1 MLFLKMMKK
10 IVKKVKSN
18 ITFFI
23 SLCKAKIK
31 YCSIAIFYKKK
42 IIQKKCKQRILTPNF
57 SYKKNG
63 TNWQNIKIVYNEN
76 KRWFIMME

>member
-23 SLCKAKIK
+23 SLYKDKTK
-31 YCSIAIFYKKK
+31 YYFIAIFYKKK
-42 IIQKKCKQRILTPNF
+42 IIQKSVNKEIQHQIFLIRKMELID
-57 SYKKNG
+57 
-63 TNWQNIKIVYNEN
+63 KIS
-76 KRWFIMME
+76 K

>member
-23 SLCKAKIK
+23 SLYKDKTKHCF
-31 YCSIAIFYKKK
+31 IAIFYKKK
-42 IIQKKCKQRILTPNF
+42 IIQKKCKQRNLTSNF

-63 TNWQNIKIVYNEN
+63 TN
-76 KRWFIMME
+76 